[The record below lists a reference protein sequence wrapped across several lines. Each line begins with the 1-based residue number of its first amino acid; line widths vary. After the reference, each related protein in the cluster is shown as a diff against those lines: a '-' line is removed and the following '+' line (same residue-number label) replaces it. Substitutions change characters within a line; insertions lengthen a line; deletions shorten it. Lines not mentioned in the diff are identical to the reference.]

1 MRAVVMHEFGDAD
14 VLRLE
19 DVPAPSP
26 GPGQVLVRV
35 AAVEVSRTRDV
46 ATRTGKHPFS
56 QFVTL
61 PHILGGDF
69 GGEVV
74 EAGEGVDPGL
84 IGKRVAVSNTETC
97 GECEECR
104 SGHEERCAHLS
115 LLGIHRRGSYAEYA
129 VIGAGNCPP
138 GPRRPLA
145 VEAAALAADGSIAF
159 TQLQVA
165 GVGPGTKLLVTGVSG
180 ALGSTLAALGS
191 YLGADVIGLSRR
203 PDTVP
208 DALGLHANLDAT
220 DPDLTAA
227 LMAATDGAGH
237 RRGRRQR
244 RQPRRLRRLLPGAR
258 GRRPGRL
265 LRGDRQPR
273 AADPAGPGRPRST
286 SKASRC
292 SASAPPPRPTAAG
305 STSWSTT
312 ASASRPGRS
321 RSCRSSRRSRRTS
334 GSPAAASAAT
344 PSSRSGRERGALRPG
359 DRRLRA
365 DRDDA
370 GGAARP
376 RRPQRRRPRALP
388 RPLQPAAR
396 RLLRRRDH
404 ADVPEARRHRG
415 GAARA
420 RSSSATTSGST
431 ARARRWSRSNTTTP
445 PPAAGRSST

>member
-97 GECEECR
+97 GECDECR

-129 VIGAGNCPP
+129 VVGAGNAHPIP
-138 GPRRPLA
+138 DDLSLS
-145 VEAAALAADGSIAF
+145 EAAALAADGSIAF
-159 TQLQVA
+159 TQLLVA

-203 PDTVP
+203 PDSVP

-220 DPDLTAA
+220 DPGLTEA
-227 LMAATDGAGH
+227 LLAATGGAGIAAVADNVAN
-237 RRGRRQR
+237 
-244 RQPRRLRRLLPGAR
+244 PDAFAAYFPALAVGAR
-258 GRRPGRL
+258 VVF
-265 LRGDRQPR
+265 
-273 AADPAGPGRPRST
+273 
-286 SKASRC
+286 
-292 SASAPPPRPTAAG
+292 
-305 STSWSTT
+305 
-312 ASASRPGRS
+312 
-321 RSCRSSRRSRRTS
+321 S
-334 GSPAAASAAT
+334 GAIGNPELPVLAVPAA
-344 PSSRSGRERGALRPG
+344 
-359 DRRLRA
+359 
-365 DRDDA
+365 
-370 GGAARP
+370 
-376 RRPQRRRPRALP
+376 
-388 RPLQPAAR
+388 PLYVKSIS
-396 RLLRRRDH
+396 LLGVR
-404 ADVPEARRHRG
+404 
-415 GAARA
+415 
-420 RSSSATTSGST
+420 
-431 ARARRWSRSNTTTP
+431 TTTP
-445 PPAAGRSST
+445 SDRRRLYELVDAGFRLPAGSIEELPLEQAVEAHTRIAAGAQRGHTVLTVGT